1 MLNHKAL
8 MFPTLGTLGRAS
20 LVFLHF
26 LRWFESHGWMDGWM
40 EKDASQIV
48 ISPIVIEILSS
59 CMNPGCVDKSPSY
72 VYIYLYIDIYLYI

>member
-1 MLNHKAL
+1 

-20 LVFLHF
+20 LVFVHF
-26 LRWFESHGWMDGWM
+26 LALVPESWMDGWM

-59 CMNPGCVDKSPSY
+59 CMNPGCVYTSPSY
-72 VYIYLYIDIYLYI
+72 VFIYIYIYSV